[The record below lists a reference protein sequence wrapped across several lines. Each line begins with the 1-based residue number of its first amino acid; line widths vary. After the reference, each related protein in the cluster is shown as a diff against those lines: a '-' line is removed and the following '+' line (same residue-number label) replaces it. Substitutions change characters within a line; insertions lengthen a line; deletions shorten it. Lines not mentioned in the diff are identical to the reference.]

1 VITLRGTTRL
11 AAVLGDPIAHSRSP
25 QLVTA
30 ALAALGLDAVMVP
43 MRVPV
48 AALPDV
54 VRALVAIDAL
64 GASVTVPHKQA
75 VIACCAGL
83 TERAARAGAVN
94 SLRLAGGKVV
104 GDNTDGA
111 GLLADLAEH
120 GVAVA
125 GRAVV
130 VLGAGGAARAI
141 ETALADAGARTIVI
155 ARRPDAAD
163 WLPASQVRPWQP
175 ASLEAALADAT
186 LLIDATSAAL
196 DEPTDQALAASLPV
210 AALPRDAAVVSL
222 VYHRRSALL
231 RAAAARGLGAID
243 GRGMLIHQAALS
255 IEAWCGLPAPL
266 DVMRRVM
273 RELAG

>member
-1 VITLRGTTRL
+1 MITLRGSTRL

-43 MRVPV
+43 MRVPA
-48 AALPDV
+48 AALSDV

-130 VLGAGGAARAI
+130 VLGAGGAARAV
-141 ETALADAGARTIVI
+141 ETALADAGARTVVV
-155 ARRPDAAD
+155 ARRPAAAD

-175 ASLEAALADAT
+175 ALIEAALADAS
-186 LLIDATSAAL
+186 LVVDATSAAL
-196 DEPTDQALAASLPV
+196 DEAADEALAAAVPLT
-210 AALPRDAAVVSL
+210 ALPAGATVVSL
-222 VYHRRSALL
+222 IYHRRSALL

-243 GRGMLIHQAALS
+243 GRGMLMHQAALS
-255 IEAWCGLPAPL
+255 IEAWCGVPAPL
-266 DVMRRVM
+266 EVMRAA
-273 RELAG
+273 LG